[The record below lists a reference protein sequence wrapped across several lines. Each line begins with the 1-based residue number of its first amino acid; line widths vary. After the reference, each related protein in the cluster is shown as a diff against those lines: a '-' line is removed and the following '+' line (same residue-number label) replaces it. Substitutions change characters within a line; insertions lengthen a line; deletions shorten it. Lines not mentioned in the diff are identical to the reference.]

1 MVKYFLLY
9 FYLILII
16 SSILGY
22 GFLLAQFLN
31 KNLLKYNLGY
41 IGILGLL
48 ALVILS
54 YTTIFFIKH
63 GIQKTLK
70 MMNIYTF
77 LMIISTNLLFVFG
90 FAGMIFFVT
99 SNILNIYFAFQLI
112 KLNKSKNLKKDSI
125 KLFGFSII
133 YLFLIFLL
141 TVIDR
146 FF

>member
-1 MVKYFLLY
+1 MYPV
-9 FYLILII
+9 
-16 SSILGY
+16 
-22 GFLLAQFLN
+22 
-31 KNLLKYNLGY
+31 
-41 IGILGLL
+41 
-48 ALVILS
+48 
-54 YTTIFFIKH
+54 KH

-77 LMIISTNLLFVFG
+77 LMVISTNLLFVFG

-99 SNILNIYFAFQLI
+99 SNILNCYFVFQLI

-125 KLFGFSII
+125 KLFGFSIF
-133 YLFLIFLL
+133 YLFLIFLF